1 MNIVNKLMRRTFHTI
16 GLCALFFTQ
25 SVLACMPHSAED
37 VFIARF
43 QSSQA
48 VQGDGSNFAVELSSD
63 QFIFRSLLDGF
74 KYSKPTQWHTT
85 FSTENIAKNRLIIGL
100 AYAPDD
106 AKPKQYQIA
115 SFAEL
120 NCENGQLSISKPIA
134 PFLAW
139 NKQTLNC
146 TLGDRKEI
154 GILEG
159 FLEYDQAYYLAKLQ
173 QKYPNCQQLNKA
185 FPILEMNNHPQYLHT
200 SSSWKL
206 WLGRLINWFKTWL

>member
-1 MNIVNKLMRRTFHTI
+1 MINKLKIQIFYPI

-25 SVLACMPHSAED
+25 SVLACMPHSADD

-48 VQGDGSNFAVELSSD
+48 VQSDGSNFAVKLSSD

-74 KYSKPTQWHTT
+74 KYAKPTQWHST
-85 FSTENIAKNRLIIGL
+85 FSSQNIAKDSLIIGL
-100 AYAPDD
+100 AYVPDGG
-106 AKPKQYQIA
+106 KSEQYQIA

-120 NCENGQLSISKPIA
+120 SCENDQLSISKPIA

-139 NKQTLNC
+139 NKQTSNC
-146 TLGDRKEI
+146 ALGNRKDI
-154 GILEG
+154 GILDG

-173 QKYPNCQQLNKA
+173 QKYPGCQQLNKA
-185 FPILEMNNHPQYLHT
+185 FPSLEMNNRLQY
-200 SSSWKL
+200 SQAMSGWKL
-206 WLGRLINWFKTWL
+206 WWERLINWFKS

>member
-1 MNIVNKLMRRTFHTI
+1 MMRISYYI

-25 SVLACMPHSAED
+25 TVLACMPHSADD

-48 VQGDGSNFAVELSSD
+48 VQSDGSNFAVKLSSD

-74 KYSKPTQWHTT
+74 KYTKPMQWHST
-85 FSTENIAKNRLIIGL
+85 FSSQHVAKDSLIIGL
-100 AYAPDD
+100 AYTPDGG
-106 AKPKQYQIA
+106 KPEQYQIA

-120 NCENGQLSISKPIA
+120 SCENDQLSISKPIA

-139 NKQTLNC
+139 NRSTSSCVHTDQQTI
-146 TLGDRKEI
+146 D
-154 GILEG
+154 ILDG
-159 FLEYDQAYYLAKLQ
+159 FLQDDQAYYLAKLQ

-185 FPILEMNNHPQYLHT
+185 FPPLEMNDNPTHSQAT
-200 SSSWKL
+200 SSWKL
-206 WLGRLINWFKTWL
+206 WWGRLIKFIKLWF